1 MHNYASPSKVIGPSS
16 KQYVSYRDSLAHAA
30 IRSQKLRYPLSAI
43 SRRLFTH
50 ETGRVYLV
58 KSFGERSVIWV
69 PELFH
74 TKLMLDPTIDIQEYL
89 GEYVCSMHFPVLI
102 YTNHW
107 RVLI

>member
-1 MHNYASPSKVIGPSS
+1 M
-16 KQYVSYRDSLAHAA
+16 
-30 IRSQKLRYPLSAI
+30 
-43 SRRLFTH
+43 
-50 ETGRVYLV
+50 
-58 KSFGERSVIWV
+58 IWV

-89 GEYVCSMHFPVLI
+89 GEYVCSYHFPVLI